1 MSFSP
6 DKHIRKNED
15 HRTAAGSARLNDR
28 SSFDHTQIGFCF
40 DKSRAWFLVTNV
52 KAKEEM
58 VNEVERKKRA
68 ETCCKFRTFLV
79 QGLWIEQLFILRPR
93 QSCGDISS

>member
-1 MSFSP
+1 MSLGP

-15 HRTAAGSARLNDR
+15 HRTAAGSARLNDH
-28 SSFDHTQIGFCF
+28 SSFYHTQIGFCF

-52 KAKEEM
+52 KAEEEKR
-58 VNEVERKKRA
+58 NEVESEKERA

-79 QGLWIEQLFILRPR
+79 QGL
-93 QSCGDISS
+93 

>member
-1 MSFSP
+1 MSLSL

-52 KAKEEM
+52 KAEEEM
-58 VNEVERKKRA
+58 VNEVESEKKSQ
-68 ETCCKFRTFLV
+68 TLLQIQDILSSRTLN
-79 QGLWIEQLFILRPR
+79 
-93 QSCGDISS
+93 